1 MYCQGTYFY
10 LDSED
15 RAIVSTTRN
24 TVLVIQVPEPGGEFE
39 LVREYDLRDQVVPMS
54 WPHSDSVA
62 WVLPD

>member
-39 LVREYDLRDQVVPMS
+39 LVENTTSATKWSP
-54 WPHSDSVA
+54 
-62 WVLPD
+62 